1 MNCPK
6 CKNPISDNLQECE
19 WCGYIIN
26 KIEEEKANTTSN
38 NKKGE
43 KDINDNIDTN
53 KPFKNYF
60 FYFIII
66 IILLII
72 IIYVKNYYY
81 YGDFFPSQE
90 ESVEQPYDSLNLD
103 KDISKADT
111 IQNYGSKIKSYEKE
125 SNINEKETLETSERI
140 LTRSELEVYS
150 GWELRIMRN
159 EIYAKYGYIFKSED
173 LRNYF
178 NKKSWYEPRFNDV
191 SDQLTPIEKE
201 NVTII
206 KSME

>member
-1 MNCPK
+1 MNCTK
-6 CKNPISDNLQECE
+6 CKNPRNNDSQECE
-19 WCGYIIN
+19 WCGYLIN

-38 NKKGE
+38 NNLGE
-43 KDINDNIDTN
+43 KEINDNIDTN

-60 FYFIII
+60 FYFVII

-72 IIYVKNYYY
+72 IIYGKNYYY
-81 YGDFFPSQE
+81 GNFFSSQE
-90 ESVEQPYDSLNLD
+90 ESVEQPYDSLNLNE
-103 KDISKADT
+103 DISTADT
-111 IQNYGSKIKSYEKE
+111 TQNYGSEIKSYEKE
-125 SNINEKETLETSERI
+125 SNINEKETPETSERI
-140 LTRSELEVYS
+140 LTRSELEGYT

-173 LRNYF
+173 LSKYF